1 MLSWACCEQARN
13 HLYEVLQA
21 MATSIQD
28 KPRYH
33 PNLKLNDSMITAICD
48 IVSKG
53 NYYVTACNICGVT
66 PQTFYNWMQQA
77 EKDETDGKTE
87 ENSLF
92 LKFLYS
98 VKRAEAIAESKL
110 VDVVRESAEVK
121 REWLPAMTFL
131 ERRHP
136 DRWGR
141 KDRNTVT
148 IDEHKT
154 ITITHVEVIK
164 PADYVGQI
172 VEGEAR
178 ELTEGEANVT

>member
-1 MLSWACCEQARN
+1 MTFAVKDN
-13 HLYEVLQA
+13 PPT
-21 MATSIQD
+21 TSPE
-28 KPRYH
+28 PR
-33 PNLKLNDSMITAICD
+33 KLNHGVITAISEA
-48 IVSKG
+48 IAKG
-53 NYYVTACNICGVT
+53 NYAVTACNLVGIT
-66 PQTFYNWMQQA
+66 PHTFIRWAKLAQ
-77 EKDETDGKTE
+77 EDEARGLSE
-87 ENSLF
+87 EESLYVRLF
-92 LKFLYS
+92 TS

-148 IDEHKT
+148 IDEHKQ

-164 PADYVGQI
+164 PADYANQI

-178 ELTEGEANVT
+178 ELIEGRREEE